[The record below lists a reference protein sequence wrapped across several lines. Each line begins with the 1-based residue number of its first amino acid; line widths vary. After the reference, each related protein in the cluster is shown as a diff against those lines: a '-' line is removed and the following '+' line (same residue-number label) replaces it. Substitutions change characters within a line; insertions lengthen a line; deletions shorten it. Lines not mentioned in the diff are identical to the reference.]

1 MLWSKQLETG
11 VATVDEQH
19 KELFRRID
27 LLLDNKQP
35 DRVKAALDFIDEY
48 IVKHF
53 TDEQNIHTRSNFPKA
68 APHREFHNKFI
79 ADFRA
84 LKSKY
89 EKEGATLANNIAVN
103 KIVIG
108 RMQNH
113 ILVQDKEFA
122 VWLASHS

>member
-11 VATVDEQH
+11 VAIIDDQH

-35 DRVKAALDFIDEY
+35 DRVKTTLDFLDEY

-53 TDEQNIHTRSNFPKA
+53 TDEQNIHARSNYPKA
-68 APHREFHNKFI
+68 APHREYHNSFI
-79 ADFRA
+79 ASFRA

-89 EKEGATLANNIAVN
+89 EKEGATLANNLAVN
-103 KIVIG
+103 KTVIG
-108 RMQNH
+108 WLTNH